1 MRETTAQVEIE
12 LLHCDAVVVVAFL
25 QALTIPNDSVM
36 LFLLPR
42 TDIYNCGLI
51 GA

>member
-25 QALTIPNDSVM
+25 QALTIPNDSVIS
-36 LFLLPR
+36 FPLPHI
-42 TDIYNCGLI
+42 DIYNCGLF